1 LSLEEIN
8 EKFGDI
14 VRVHITHISEEEQ
27 RKLDITVQ
35 GIGEAIP
42 DVLLFE
48 VKNQPVHEEHVDC
61 PKN

>member
-8 EKFGDI
+8 EKFGDT

-42 DVLLFE
+42 DALLFE
-48 VKNQPVHEEHVDC
+48 VKNQPVHDEHVDS